1 MKKKHFLVILILSA
15 VLISTIFPISAYAK
29 QKKYSQTERRHLIE
43 YTELS
48 MKRYMEFEDK
58 YNKDY
63 GLTVSS
69 PFVPFTQT
77 RDEYE
82 FETTFGNVSV
92 EKSSFTVTSV
102 IMTMSSESA
111 NSKNEQYM
119 FQCISAMSALEYD
132 EIDESNIELE
142 YKIYKTGPSSAFE
155 KALKTWSDDIQ
166 PAIKKAI
173 QDNSCYDDD
182 PILVYSGN
190 YDYYFSS
197 MVFGGK
203 TSNFIIAKSR

>member
-1 MKKKHFLVILILSA
+1 MHKRKSGANMKKKHFVVILILSA
-15 VLISTIFPISAYAK
+15 VLISAIFPIRAYAK

-48 MKRYMEFEDK
+48 IKRYMEFEDK

-82 FETTFGNVSV
+82 FETPFGIVSV

-119 FQCISAMSALEYD
+119 FQCISAMSAL
-132 EIDESNIELE
+132 SKL
-142 YKIYKTGPSSAFE
+142 
-155 KALKTWSDDIQ
+155 L
-166 PAIKKAI
+166 
-173 QDNSCYDDD
+173 SCA
-182 PILVYSGN
+182 V
-190 YDYYFSS
+190 
-197 MVFGGK
+197 
-203 TSNFIIAKSR
+203 